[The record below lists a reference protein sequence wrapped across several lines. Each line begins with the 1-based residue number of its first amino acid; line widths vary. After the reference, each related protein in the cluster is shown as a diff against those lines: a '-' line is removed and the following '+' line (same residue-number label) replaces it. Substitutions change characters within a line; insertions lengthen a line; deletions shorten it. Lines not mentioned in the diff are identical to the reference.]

1 MMRSLVVAVALL
13 AFASTAD
20 AKARSSSRTTKAK
33 KTVAAKSV
41 ATKREPKRATKR
53 ETKRETKVAT
63 KSTKTDKRASKR
75 SGKKKRVAMVT
86 RRQARFEIRGPV
98 VGQSLGAPWL
108 GKLREAVQLEQG
120 DGWVLRRP
128 YRAYGTS
135 TTVEIVHRVLA
146 DIADRFPD
154 IHAIAVGDISAEHG
168 GRISE
173 HSSHQ
178 SGRDIDIGLIFTHKP
193 DAYPSSFVVG
203 TEDNLDIE
211 ATFVLVEE
219 FAKTAQE
226 TAGVQMIFLDFN
238 VQGLLYNWALA
249 NGETEEYL
257 ARLFQ
262 YPHGRGASEGIVRH
276 EPNHADH
283 IHVRFRCPTGD
294 SACR

>member
-13 AFASTAD
+13 AFATAAD
-20 AKARSSSRTTKAK
+20 AKPRKAK
-33 KTVAAKSV
+33 KSVAAKTT
-41 ATKREPKRATKR
+41 ATKSERSAKTSKRDKRSAKTSERDKRATKR
-53 ETKRETKVAT
+53 D
-63 KSTKTDKRASKR
+63 DKRATKR
-75 SGKKKRVAMVT
+75 GGKKKRVAVT
-86 RRQARFEIRGPV
+86 SRKRARFEIRGPV

-108 GKLREAVQLEQG
+108 GRLRDAVQLAAGE
-120 DGWVLRRP
+120 GWHLRRP

-135 TTVEIVHRVLA
+135 TTVELVHRVLA
-146 DIADRFPD
+146 DIVDRFPD
-154 IHAIAVGDISAEHG
+154 IHTIAVGDLSAEQG

-178 SGRDIDIGLIFTHKP
+178 SGRDIDIGLIFTERPAGYP
-193 DAYPSSFVVG
+193 DSFIVG
-203 TEDNLDIE
+203 TADNLDIE

-226 TAGVQMIFLDFN
+226 ADGVQMIFLDFDL
-238 VQGLLYNWALA
+238 QGLLYHWALE

-262 YPHGRGASEGIVRH
+262 FPHGRGASAGMVRH
-276 EPNHADH
+276 EPYHADH

>member
-1 MMRSLVVAVALL
+1 MRSLVVAIALL
-13 AFASTAD
+13 AFTTAAD
-20 AKARSSSRTTKAK
+20 AKPRKAR
-33 KTVAAKSV
+33 KSV
-41 ATKREPKRATKR
+41 ATKTERSSKPERAKKSTAKRAAKR
-53 ETKRETKVAT
+53 ESRI
-63 KSTKTDKRASKR
+63 
-75 SGKKKRVAMVT
+75 GKKKRVAIAT
-86 RRQARFEIRGPV
+86 RKHREYRGPV
-98 VGQSLGAPWL
+98 VGQSLGAPWQGRL
-108 GKLREAVQLEQG
+108 NEAAQLEQG
-120 DGWVLRRP
+120 DGWYLRRP

-154 IHAIAVGDISAEHG
+154 IHDIAVGDISAERG

-178 SGRDIDIGLIFTHKP
+178 SGRDIDIGLIFLAKP
-193 DAYPSSFVVG
+193 AGYPDSFIAG
-203 TEDNLDIE
+203 TADNLDLE

-219 FAKTAQE
+219 FAKTTQE
-226 TAGVQMIFLDFN
+226 SGGVQMIFLDFN
-238 VQGLLYNWALA
+238 LQGLLYNWALE

-257 ARLFQ
+257 AKLFQ
-262 YPHGRGASEGIVRH
+262 FPHGRGSSEGIVRH

>member
-13 AFASTAD
+13 AFATTAD
-20 AKARSSSRTTKAK
+20 ARTRSTSRSASSKAK
-33 KTVAAKSV
+33 KTV
-41 ATKREPKRATKR
+41 TKKTVSA
-53 ETKRETKVAT
+53 KVAT
-63 KSTKTDKRASKR
+63 KSERATKTSKRDKRASKR
-75 SGKKKRVAMVT
+75 SGKKKRVAVAT
-86 RRQARFEIRGPV
+86 RRQTRFEIRGPL

-108 GKLREAVQLEQG
+108 GRLREAVQLEEG
-120 DGWVLRRP
+120 DGWHLRRP

-135 TTVEIVHRVLA
+135 TTVELVHRVLA

-154 IHAIAVGDISAEHG
+154 IHDIAVGDISAEQG
-168 GRISE
+168 GRISD

-178 SGRDIDIGLIFTHKP
+178 SGRDIDIGLIFVEKP
-193 DAYPSSFVVG
+193 AAYPASFVVG
-203 TEDNLDIE
+203 TEDTLDLE

-226 TAGVQMIFLDFN
+226 TGGVQMIFLDFQL
-238 VQGLLYNWALA
+238 QGMLYNWALA

-257 ARLFQ
+257 AGLFQ
-262 YPHGRGASEGIVRH
+262 YPHGRGASAGIVRH

-283 IHVRFRCPTGD
+283 IHVRFRCPSGD